1 MFYVQSLF
9 TGFLSTLDSHS
20 PGNYGLYDLLKV
32 LEWIQK
38 YIINFRGDPNKVTLI
53 GSDSGAAMISLLL
66 LSPKS
71 IVDG

>member
-1 MFYVQSLF
+1 VCE
-9 TGFLSTLDSHS
+9 GFFSTLDKHS

-38 YIINFRGDPNKVTLI
+38 NIIHFRGDPSRVTLV

-71 IVDG
+71 YINGALSH